1 MRGSSAHHGMRGWPR
16 IPVAIR
22 LAEPVGLGR
31 KEGESSAG
39 LARFSLTES
48 DTRRILDVVA
58 LCVDCA
64 QSAFLSYL
72 GMCPPQGA
80 VYRVSVGSPDRE

>member
-1 MRGSSAHHGMRGWPR
+1 MDIRGRNAGKQRPSRYAGIAPHPGRH
-16 IPVAIR
+16 R
-22 LAEPVGLGR
+22 LAERVGLGR

-48 DTRRILDVVA
+48 DTRGNLDVVA

-64 QSAFLSYL
+64 PSAF
-72 GMCPPQGA
+72 
-80 VYRVSVGSPDRE
+80 YRIRECALRKGQFMGLL